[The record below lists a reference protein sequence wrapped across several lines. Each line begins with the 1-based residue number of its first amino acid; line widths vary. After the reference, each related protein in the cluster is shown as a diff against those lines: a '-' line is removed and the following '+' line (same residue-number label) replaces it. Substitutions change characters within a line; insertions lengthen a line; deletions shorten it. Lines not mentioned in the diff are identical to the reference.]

1 METSKVSMRVISVKS
16 IFQRGKP
23 YTEVTYE
30 AEMSW
35 VERDSRWF
43 HVSGLT
49 VSYEGQPV
57 HKIGDLHLNPIVETA
72 NLLGIELQSPD
83 GPESTPKPGAFYPT
97 HS

>member
-16 IFQRGKP
+16 SFQRGKP

-49 VSYEGQPV
+49 VS
-57 HKIGDLHLNPIVETA
+57 
-72 NLLGIELQSPD
+72 
-83 GPESTPKPGAFYPT
+83 
-97 HS
+97 